1 MNQSKKEVDLEKPF
15 SKHHSEA
22 VKKGKAD
29 VERRNNNYRFTFGK
43 FKGKLVK
50 KVIETEEGL
59 NYCIWLCKKIE
70 TDYNAHYI
78 WAKHEGGFGFSKR
91 EIRKDRLYL
100 ILKFHLKKVKKYKKH
115 LYPTIDAYGYF
126 KRKFS
131 KL

>member
-1 MNQSKKEVDLEKPF
+1 MNQSKKEADLEKLL
-15 SKHHSEA
+15 SIKHSEA
-22 VKKGKAD
+22 IKKGKAD

-70 TDYNAHYI
+70 TDYNARYI
-78 WAKHEGGFGFSKR
+78 GKFGFSKR

-100 ILKFHLKKVKKYKKH
+100 ILKFHLKKVKKYKKN
-115 LYPTIDAYGYF
+115 LYPTIDAYRYF